1 MTLKNKSKKSY
12 ASSAAS
18 LRRVFFSIG
27 KHKYLL
33 ILSAAAAC
41 ISQGMQLYIP
51 MLFGNAIDA
60 MIGQGKVDFALI
72 GSTLTLILALVILSS
87 AAVYLM
93 NLLNN
98 RITYKT
104 AEDLR
109 NKAIRKIHTLPLKYL
124 DGHSTGDIVDRVIAD
139 VDQLSDGLLLGFTQ
153 FFSGIAA
160 IAMTLIFMF
169 SRNVWITLLVIALT
183 PISFAAAG
191 FITSHTYK
199 MFQKQSALRGKET
212 AYINEMV
219 GSEKTVKAFGYEEQ
233 ASQKFHEINDD
244 LRECSRKAVFYSSLT
259 NPSTRCINSLIYAAV
274 AVAGALMIL
283 NQSLTVGGL
292 STMLS
297 YASQYTKP
305 FNDISSVIS
314 ELQNALA
321 CADRV
326 FTLLDEKEEPMMTS
340 SVNGDIKGA
349 ISFEHVSFRYDENK
363 PLIEDFN
370 LNVHAGMRV
379 ALVGPTGCGKT
390 TLINLLMRFYH
401 VRSGMIRIDGQDT
414 STVSAESL
422 RSCFGMVL
430 QDTWLKETTVRENIS
445 FGKQDASDKE
455 IIESAKRAHSWSFIQ
470 RLPQGLDTVIDE
482 DTLSQGERQLLCITR
497 VMLAL
502 PPILILDEATSSID
516 TRTELKIQKAF
527 DTLMEGRTSFVVAHR
542 LSTIRDADLILV
554 MNHGTI
560 IEQGTHETLIKE
572 NGFYKKLYE
581 SQFSEA

>member
-1 MTLKNKSKKSY
+1 
-12 ASSAAS
+12 
-18 LRRVFFSIG
+18 
-27 KHKYLL
+27 
-33 ILSAAAAC
+33 
-41 ISQGMQLYIP
+41 
-51 MLFGNAIDA
+51 
-60 MIGQGKVDFALI
+60 
-72 GSTLTLILALVILSS
+72 
-87 AAVYLM
+87 
-93 NLLNN
+93 
-98 RITYKT
+98 
-104 AEDLR
+104 
-109 NKAIRKIHTLPLKYL
+109 
-124 DGHSTGDIVDRVIAD
+124 
-139 VDQLSDGLLLGFTQ
+139 
-153 FFSGIAA
+153 
-160 IAMTLIFMF
+160 
-169 SRNVWITLLVIALT
+169 
-183 PISFAAAG
+183 
-191 FITSHTYK
+191 
-199 MFQKQSALRGKET
+199 
-212 AYINEMV
+212 
-219 GSEKTVKAFGYEEQ
+219 
-233 ASQKFHEINDD
+233 
-244 LRECSRKAVFYSSLT
+244 
-259 NPSTRCINSLIYAAV
+259 
-274 AVAGALMIL
+274 
-283 NQSLTVGGL
+283 
-292 STMLS
+292 MLS